1 MQKTL
6 TNCTGSSKTCSLEV
20 HRKTELAPV
29 SPRSRTRSPRG
40 AAPPA
45 WQAARG
51 HGGSRGWS
59 RARARARAHGS
70 ASLSR
75 GRRGA
80 STERPWRARLLA
92 CGPNPAAWCGRPT
105 ARRRPVPTAG
115 GSPPPSS
122 APRG

>member
-6 TNCTGSSKTCSLEV
+6 TNCTESSKTCSLEV

-29 SPRSRTRSPRG
+29 SPRSRTRSPG
-40 AAPPA
+40 EPLLP
-45 WQAARG
+45 RG

-59 RARARARAHGS
+59 RARARAGAHGS

-80 STERPWRARLLA
+80 STERPWGARLLVR
-92 CGPNPAAWCGRPT
+92 GLNPAARRGRPA
-105 ARRRPVPTAG
+105 ARRRPVPAAG